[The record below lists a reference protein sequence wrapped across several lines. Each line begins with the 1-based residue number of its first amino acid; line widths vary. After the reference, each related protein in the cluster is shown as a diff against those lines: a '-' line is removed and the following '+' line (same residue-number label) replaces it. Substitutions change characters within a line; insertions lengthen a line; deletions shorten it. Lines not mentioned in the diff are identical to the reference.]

1 MELEHSSAY
10 HKKIEQELMVV
21 VSFTALSKDSKYMK
35 LEPFV
40 LHYWVK
46 RILELT
52 AYILFLLSATTKL
65 FVEIDY
71 SQQNSVEHLGLY
83 LLAPVEGHLIR

>member
-21 VSFTALSKDSKYMK
+21 VSFAAALSKDSKHMK

-52 AYILFLLSATTKL
+52 AYILFLLPATTKL
-65 FVEIDY
+65 FVGIDY
-71 SQQNSVEHLGLY
+71 SQQNSVERLGL
-83 LLAPVEGHLIR
+83 